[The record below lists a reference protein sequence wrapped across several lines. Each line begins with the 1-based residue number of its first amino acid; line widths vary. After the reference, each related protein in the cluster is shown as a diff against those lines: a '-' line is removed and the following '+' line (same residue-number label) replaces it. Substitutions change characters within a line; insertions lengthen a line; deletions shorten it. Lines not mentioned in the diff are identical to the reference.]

1 MTEVPGYPGPVT
13 THSETMLQPSQEN
26 RLPNPNSR
34 NNQNHTY
41 TDFDEKE
48 ADSSSSSMAVF
59 EKDDPRFENGASQLP
74 ASAEPILDSI
84 PTESDEESDTSG
96 DLEKQ

>member
-1 MTEVPGYPGPVT
+1 MTEVPGYAGPVT

-26 RLPNPNSR
+26 MLPNPPAWSPNSR

-48 ADSSSSSMAVF
+48 ADSSSSSMADF
-59 EKDDPRFENGASQLP
+59 EKDDPRFEN
-74 ASAEPILDSI
+74 
-84 PTESDEESDTSG
+84 
-96 DLEKQ
+96 